1 MTSSQAMPKVTLL
14 EGTGRGHQ
22 WISGLRSSIRLNI
35 HGLSSQPFTLSCGL
49 FWMRR
54 RVLFLPRNLYGPVR
68 LRGPNELSMGLSA
81 NLTLTLGKALSAC
94 FS

>member
-35 HGLSSQPFTLSCGL
+35 HGLSSQPFTLSCGFML
-49 FWMRR
+49 D
-54 RVLFLPRNLYGPVR
+54 
-68 LRGPNELSMGLSA
+68 
-81 NLTLTLGKALSAC
+81 TKAGAISP
-94 FS
+94 S